1 MDDKPIKLKLLPFFR
16 PEFFF
21 TFTGKEHTM
30 NVLIIED
37 EELAATT
44 LQNML
49 VHINP
54 KIHVL
59 AVLGTVEAAVNW
71 LQQHTADLLFMDIH
85 LGDGESFQIFQQI
98 TVSSPVIFTTAYD
111 QYTLKAFKNQGI
123 DYLLKPFDEE
133 DVRAA
138 LQKLSN
144 IRKQGP
150 VMPKQFIPDNEEV
163 AHKIRNRFMVKAG
176 KLIKTVPSEDV
187 AYFMA
192 DDKYLFL
199 VTKDDQHYIIEE
211 TIGSLEPKLDTAAF
225 FRINRKF
232 IIHINAIKEMYKLSR
247 NRVRINL
254 LYQPIDVEVV
264 VSEERADAF
273 KQWLNQ

>member
-1 MDDKPIKLKLLPFFR
+1 M
-16 PEFFF
+16 
-21 TFTGKEHTM
+21 T
-30 NVLIIED
+30 VLIIED

-54 KIHVL
+54 SIQVH
-59 AVLGTVEAAVNW
+59 AVVGTVEAAVSW
-71 LQQHTADLLFMDIH
+71 LQQHKADILFMDIH
-85 LGDGESFQIFQQI
+85 LGDGESFQIFQQ
-98 TVSSPVIFTTAYD
+98 VEVNSPVIFTTAYD

-133 DVRAA
+133 DVRSA
-138 LQKLSN
+138 LNKLSN
-144 IRKQGP
+144 IRNTGTVSTPQL
-150 VMPKQFIPDNEEV
+150 VQTVEEV
-163 AHKIRNRFMVKAG
+163 LGKTRNRFMVKVG
-176 KLIKTVPSEDV
+176 KLIKTVPADQV

-199 VTKDDQHYIIEE
+199 VTNDQQNYIIEE
-211 TIGSLEPKLDTAAF
+211 TIGSLEPKLNPENF
-225 FRINRKF
+225 FKINRKF

-254 LYQPIDVEVV
+254 SPKPENVEVV
-264 VSEERADAF
+264 VSEERAEAF
-273 KQWLNQ
+273 KKWLDQ

>member
-1 MDDKPIKLKLLPFFR
+1 M
-16 PEFFF
+16 
-21 TFTGKEHTM
+21 T
-30 NVLIIED
+30 VLIIED

-54 KIHVL
+54 GIQVH
-59 AVLGTVEAAVNW
+59 AVVGTVEAAVSW
-71 LQQHTADLLFMDIH
+71 LQQHKADILFMDIH
-85 LGDGESFQIFQQI
+85 LGDGESFQIFQQ
-98 TVSSPVIFTTAYD
+98 VEVNSPVIFTTAYD

-133 DVRAA
+133 DVRSA
-138 LQKLSN
+138 LNKLSN
-144 IRKQGP
+144 IRSTGNVSTPQLVQK
-150 VMPKQFIPDNEEV
+150 VEEV
-163 AHKIRNRFMVKAG
+163 LGKTRNRFMVKVG
-176 KLIKTVPSEDV
+176 KLLKTVPADQV

-199 VTKDDQHYIIEE
+199 ITNDQQNYIIEE
-211 TIGSLEPKLDTAAF
+211 TIGSLEPKLNPENF

-254 LYQPIDVEVV
+254 VPKPENVEVV
-264 VSEERADAF
+264 VSEERAEAF
-273 KQWLNQ
+273 KKWLDQ

>member
-1 MDDKPIKLKLLPFFR
+1 M
-16 PEFFF
+16 
-21 TFTGKEHTM
+21 T
-30 NVLIIED
+30 VLIIED

-54 KIHVL
+54 SIRVY
-59 AVLGTVEAAVNW
+59 AVVGTVEAAVSW
-71 LQQHTADLLFMDIH
+71 LQQHKADILFMDIH
-85 LGDGESFQIFQQI
+85 LGDGESFQIFQQ
-98 TVSSPVIFTTAYD
+98 VEVNSPVIFTTAYD

-133 DVRAA
+133 DVRSA
-138 LQKLSN
+138 LNKLSN
-144 IRKQGP
+144 IRNTGTISTPQLVQKVEDVLG
-150 VMPKQFIPDNEEV
+150 KT
-163 AHKIRNRFMVKAG
+163 RNRFMVKLG
-176 KLIKTVPSEDV
+176 KLIKTVPADQV

-199 VTKDDQHYIIEE
+199 VTGDQQNYIIEE
-211 TIGSLEPKLDTAAF
+211 TIGSLEPKLNPENF

-254 LYQPIDVEVV
+254 SPKPENVEVV
-264 VSEERADAF
+264 VSEERAEAF
-273 KQWLNQ
+273 KKWLDQ

>member
-1 MDDKPIKLKLLPFFR
+1 M
-16 PEFFF
+16 
-21 TFTGKEHTM
+21 T
-30 NVLIIED
+30 VLIIED
-37 EELAATT
+37 EELAAIT

-54 KIHVL
+54 SIQVHAIV
-59 AVLGTVEAAVNW
+59 GTVEAAVSW
-71 LQQHTADLLFMDIH
+71 LQQHKADILFMDIH
-85 LGDGESFQIFQQI
+85 LGDGESFQIFQQ
-98 TVSSPVIFTTAYD
+98 VEVNSPVIFTTAYD

-133 DVRAA
+133 DVRNA
-138 LQKLSN
+138 LNKLSN
-144 IRKQGP
+144 IRNTGTVSTPQLLQK
-150 VMPKQFIPDNEEV
+150 VEEV
-163 AHKIRNRFMVKAG
+163 LGKTRNRFMVKVG
-176 KLIKTVPSEDV
+176 KLLKTVSADQV

-199 VTKDDQHYIIEE
+199 VTNDQQNYIIEE
-211 TIGSLEPKLDTAAF
+211 TIGSLEPKLNPENF

-254 LYQPIDVEVV
+254 SPKPENVEVV
-264 VSEERADAF
+264 VSEERAEAF
-273 KQWLNQ
+273 KKWLDQ